1 MTSGLPLQP
10 SGAARLGAVAL
21 CILAGGCAVPY
32 RDVLESGHKYTAES
46 IRKPPD
52 VADCVAARLKKQ
64 REWQLTRRPL
74 GDRGSIE
81 LVVGSSGEGVV
92 AVAHV
97 HAFPYGSRIESWI
110 TPRAVLTRDIWQ
122 EEFFGG
128 C

>member
-1 MTSGLPLQP
+1 MTYGFPLQP
-10 SGAARLGAVAL
+10 ARTARLVAVAL
-21 CILAGGCAVPY
+21 CVLAGGCAVPY
-32 RDVLESGHKYTAES
+32 QDVLQSGEKYTSES

-52 VADCVAARLKKQ
+52 VADCVATRLKKQ

-81 LVVGSSGEGVV
+81 LVVGSGGGGVV

-97 HAFPYGSRIESWI
+97 HPSPYGSRVESWVS
-110 TPRAVLTRDIWQ
+110 PRAVLTKDILQ